1 MFIVQDKCCSQRK
14 LCLTMD
20 GYKSL
25 TAALGVES
33 KSYLSAQH

>member
-1 MFIVQDKCCSQRK
+1 MFIAQDKCRSQRK

-20 GYKSL
+20 GHKNL

-33 KSYLSAQH
+33 KSYLSAQS